1 MGTDYDC
8 WHETE
13 DDVTVEAVVAIL
25 RANAE
30 LGKRIVQQ
38 VAGQLPSAAECAC
51 QQAAQ
56 FAVITA
62 PEAIPAAAKARL
74 RGLYGKYWE
83 S

>member
-13 DDVTVEAVVAIL
+13 EDVSVEAVIGIL

-30 LGKRIVQQ
+30 LGNRIVRLL
-38 VAGQLPSAAECAC
+38 AGRLPAAVDCECHSAAR
-51 QQAAQ
+51 

-62 PEAIPAAAKARL
+62 PEAISPQARARL
-74 RGLYGKYWE
+74 RTLYGKYWD
-83 S
+83 